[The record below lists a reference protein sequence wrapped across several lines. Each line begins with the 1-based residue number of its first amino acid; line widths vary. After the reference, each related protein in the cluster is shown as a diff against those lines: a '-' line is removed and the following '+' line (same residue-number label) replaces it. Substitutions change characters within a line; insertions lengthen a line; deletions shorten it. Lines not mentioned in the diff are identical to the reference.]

1 MMKQFIC
8 SALFLLPSGLSATDL
23 DTVAVK
29 KIALEE
35 VTVVGFKQ
43 DKLNRSPLS
52 VSSINGRFL
61 RENEVRG
68 IKELSVMLPNFYMP
82 DYGSKQGSPIYIR
95 GVGSRRGA
103 PSVGLYIDGVPHFE
117 NSAFDVDMSDI
128 STVEVLRG
136 PQGTL
141 YGRNTIG
148 GIINVYTRSPLDYR
162 NTWFK
167 VGYGS
172 RNDVL
177 LMASSYARLNDRL
190 GFSVTG
196 NYHRNDGVFTNLYT
210 GKKADKADDVSL
222 RTGVVW
228 KPTDKWT
235 ARLSTAY
242 DYTDQGGFPYGAYDV
257 KTEKLSSV
265 NYDSVSSYR
274 RNLLTSGLNFRYEGE
289 KFSFNSQTA
298 YQYIDGKL
306 GVDQDFTPESLYF
319 ADTRLKQ
326 NMYSQEF
333 TFKSNNESRYRWI
346 VGLFAFYQKVD
357 NRVEVSFL
365 AQGYSTPKYY
375 DIPTTGIAFY
385 HQSTYDIYAGL
396 SASVGVRYDYE
407 HASDHYA
414 AYKHPFGG
422 ERKETQRV
430 DSKLHFSQ
438 LTPKFSLQ
446 YIFPASSMAYA
457 SVSKGYK
464 AGGFN
469 VTFTQDDEFTFKPEY
484 NWNYEI
490 GAKAALF
497 DSRLTAEAAIF
508 YVDWRDQQYD
518 QRIPRGNVTRNAG
531 HSDSKGFECSL
542 QGQPLRNFAVQVN
555 YGYTYARFLSYQQN
569 MEDAKTD
576 YSGNF
581 LPLVPRHTLSVNASY
596 TLYNIGRIFDRL
608 SFNANFTGAGPL
620 YWNET
625 NDVRQDFYGLLNA
638 KVSASKGRFTCEL
651 WGKNLTDTFYLSYYT
666 RLRAGGYAQGGK
678 PRSAGVSLIV
688 DL

>member
-1 MMKQFIC
+1 
-8 SALFLLPSGLSATDL
+8 
-23 DTVAVK
+23 
-29 KIALEE
+29 
-35 VTVVGFKQ
+35 
-43 DKLNRSPLS
+43 
-52 VSSINGRFL
+52 
-61 RENEVRG
+61 
-68 IKELSVMLPNFYMP
+68 MLPNFYMP

-95 GVGSRRGA
+95 GVGSRRGV

-162 NTWFK
+162 NTRFK

-346 VGLFAFYQKVD
+346 AGLFAFYQKVD

-518 QRIPRGNVTRNAG
+518 QRIPRGNVTEMPG
-531 HSDSKGFECSL
+531 I
-542 QGQPLRNFAVQVN
+542 PI
-555 YGYTYARFLSYQQN
+555 
-569 MEDAKTD
+569 AK
-576 YSGNF
+576 
-581 LPLVPRHTLSVNASY
+581 A
-596 TLYNIGRIFDRL
+596 
-608 SFNANFTGAGPL
+608 
-620 YWNET
+620 
-625 NDVRQDFYGLLNA
+625 LNA
-638 KVSASKGRFTCEL
+638 RCKDSRCGTLPCK
-651 WGKNLTDTFYLSYYT
+651 
-666 RLRAGGYAQGGK
+666 
-678 PRSAGVSLIV
+678 
-688 DL
+688 

>member
-68 IKELSVMLPNFYMP
+68 IKELSAMLPNFYMP

-162 NTWFK
+162 NTRFK

-228 KPTDKWT
+228 KPADKWT
-235 ARLSTAY
+235 ARLSAAY

-396 SASVGVRYDYE
+396 D
-407 HASDHYA
+407 
-414 AYKHPFGG
+414 
-422 ERKETQRV
+422 RK
-430 DSKLHFSQ
+430 S
-438 LTPKFSLQ
+438 
-446 YIFPASSMAYA
+446 
-457 SVSKGYK
+457 
-464 AGGFN
+464 
-469 VTFTQDDEFTFKPEY
+469 
-484 NWNYEI
+484 
-490 GAKAALF
+490 
-497 DSRLTAEAAIF
+497 
-508 YVDWRDQQYD
+508 
-518 QRIPRGNVTRNAG
+518 
-531 HSDSKGFECSL
+531 
-542 QGQPLRNFAVQVN
+542 
-555 YGYTYARFLSYQQN
+555 
-569 MEDAKTD
+569 
-576 YSGNF
+576 
-581 LPLVPRHTLSVNASY
+581 
-596 TLYNIGRIFDRL
+596 
-608 SFNANFTGAGPL
+608 
-620 YWNET
+620 
-625 NDVRQDFYGLLNA
+625 
-638 KVSASKGRFTCEL
+638 
-651 WGKNLTDTFYLSYYT
+651 T
-666 RLRAGGYAQGGK
+666 RLN
-678 PRSAGVSLIV
+678 S
-688 DL
+688 